1 MASGEFLDPRLVD
14 LALALIA
21 LEGLGLLAFRAWTAR
36 GPAPIALI
44 ANLLAGGFILVA
56 LRSTL
61 AGADL
66 VWIGAALAASLLAH
80 VVDLASRW
88 EARPSPITGPRI
100 TRGAIS
106 LRATRR
112 HENPAPKAPDLEA
125 PHA

>member
-1 MASGEFLDPRLVD
+1 MASGDVFDPRLVD
-14 LALALIA
+14 VGLALIA
-21 LEGLGLLAFRAWTAR
+21 LEAAGLLVLRAVTGR
-36 GPAPIALI
+36 GPSPIALV

-61 AGADL
+61 AGAEL
-66 VWIGAALAASLLAH
+66 LWIGAALAASLVAH

-88 EARPSPITGPRI
+88 DARAPQLAGPRI

>member
-1 MASGEFLDPRLVD
+1 MAPGEFIDPRLVD
-14 LALALIA
+14 LGLGLIA
-21 LEGLGLLAFRAWTAR
+21 LEAVGLLVFRASTGR
-36 GPAPIALI
+36 GPSPLALI

-61 AGADL
+61 SGAGF
-66 VWIGAALAASLLAH
+66 VWIGAALTASLVAH
-80 VVDLASRW
+80 VVDLAARW
-88 EARPSPITGPRI
+88 DARTATIPGPRI

-112 HENPAPKAPDLEA
+112 QENPAPKARDMEA